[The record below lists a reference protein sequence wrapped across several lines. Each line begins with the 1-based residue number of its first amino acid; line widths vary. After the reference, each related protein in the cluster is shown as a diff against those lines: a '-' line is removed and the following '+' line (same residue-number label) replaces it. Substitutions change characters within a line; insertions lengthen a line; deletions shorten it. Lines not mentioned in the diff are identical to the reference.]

1 VAAAVDH
8 KAHMV
13 VEVLPLV
20 ERVVE
25 ETVLVHQQQEQPE
38 PQIREAAVVVVDTQ
52 GLPAQV
58 ATVGLVLFISRLHL
72 LVLQHSP
79 VG

>member
-25 ETVLVHQQQEQPE
+25 ETVLVHQQQGQPE
-38 PQIREAAVVVVDTQ
+38 PQIREAAAVVVDTQ
-52 GLPAQV
+52 GLEVQV
-58 ATVGLVLFISRLHL
+58 ATVGLVLFIFRLHL
-72 LVLQHSP
+72 PVLQHSP
-79 VG
+79 LE